1 MRIGQFSEVT
11 GLTRDTI
18 RFYEKQG
25 LLKPIRSGNGDYRE
39 YAATDADRCAMI
51 RLGQQLGFS
60 LQQIRELAEDWESNR
75 LTPEKKRQQLD
86 ARLLDLDTQIATL
99 QRMRGYI
106 VTKLEWMASGEL
118 GIPPALLEQTLA
130 PQRTSRR
137 AVAPR

>member
-25 LLKPIRSGNGDYRE
+25 LLKPIRSGDGDYRA
-39 YAATDADRCAMI
+39 YAATDVDRCAMI

-60 LQQIRELAEDWESNR
+60 LQQIRELAEDWEGNR
-75 LTPEKKRQQLD
+75 LTPEKKRQQLE

-106 VTKLEWMASGEL
+106 MTKLEWMASGEL
-118 GIPPALLEQTLA
+118 GIPPALLEQTHA
-130 PQRTSRR
+130 PLRTTRR
-137 AVAPR
+137 AVVRR